1 MLITEPWSTIA
12 DRLGVV
18 ASAPPPNSGADVL
31 LTGTDWPA
39 TAYRTKVFPVPIR
52 PAGLR
57 RHGAA
62 ARESGVPLLVIV
74 PSASS
79 GVSRAALDENVSL
92 LIVPSSP
99 DSPVTGFLFSPA
111 GRRDLADPAIEPEL
125 IRRPGRVPWATYA
138 LVFELL
144 QTPHVSQ
151 RTLARRIG
159 VTQPRVSQALRDVGD
174 AVRRTDAGWKSRSPD
189 ELADW
194 ILVRYPWRP
203 RMATSWLALDAPVAA
218 ARRVTAHLTER
229 GIEHAIGGDVA
240 ADSVAP
246 WARPSTAWIWT
257 AAPVDLQETDATPT
271 TASAAN
277 LFLAI
282 SDDPYLLKSATRAK
296 NGELTLPPW
305 RVWIDLVRQG
315 HDDAA
320 LALRRHLT
328 AQGSPS

>member
-12 DRLGVV
+12 DRLGIVV
-18 ASAPPPNSGADVL
+18 SAPPPDSGADIVL
-31 LTGTDWPA
+31 AGADWPM
-39 TAYRTKVFPVPIR
+39 TAYRAKVFPAPIR
-52 PAGLR
+52 PEGMR
-57 RHGAA
+57 RHAAA
-62 ARESGVPLLVIV
+62 ARELGVSLLVIV
-74 PSASS
+74 PSASP

-92 LIVPSSP
+92 LIVPPSP
-99 DSPVTGFLFSPA
+99 GSDVTGFLFSAA
-111 GRRDLADPAIEPEL
+111 GRQDLADPVTEPEPS
-125 IRRPGRVPWATYA
+125 RRPGRVPWATYA
-138 LVFELL
+138 LAFELL
-144 QTPHVSQ
+144 ETPNVSQ

-159 VTQPRVSQALRDVGD
+159 VTQPRVSQALRDLD
-174 AVRRTDAGWKSRSPD
+174 NAVRRTQAGWEARSPD

-194 ILVRYPWRP
+194 ILARYPWRP
-203 RMATSWLALDAPVAA
+203 RIATSWLTLDAPVTA

-229 GIEHAIGGDVA
+229 GIEHAVGGDVA

-246 WARPSTAWIWT
+246 WARPFTAWIW
-257 AAPVDLQETDATPT
+257 AGAPIDLQETGATPT

-282 SDDPYLLKSATRAK
+282 SDDPYLLKSATRAE
-296 NGELTLPPW
+296 NGDSMLPAW

-328 AQGSPS
+328 AQGSPP

>member
-18 ASAPPPNSGADVL
+18 VSTPPADSDADVVLAGAD
-31 LTGTDWPA
+31 WPT
-39 TAYRTKVFPVPIR
+39 TAYRTKAFPAPVR
-52 PAGLR
+52 PAGV
-57 RHGAA
+57 HSHAA
-62 ARESGVPLLVIV
+62 LAREQGVSLLLIV
-74 PSASS
+74 PSASA
-79 GVSRAALDENVSL
+79 GVRQAALDENVSL

-99 DSPVTGFLFSPA
+99 GSPVTGFLFSPA
-111 GRRDLADPAIEPEL
+111 GRRDLADPVADSGPS
-125 IRRPGRVPWATYA
+125 RRPGRVPWATYA
-138 LVFELL
+138 LVLELL
-144 QTPHVSQ
+144 ETPDVSQ

-174 AVRRTDAGWKSRSPD
+174 AVFRTRTGWEVRSPD

-203 RMATSWLALDAPVAA
+203 RMATSWLTLDAPVAA
-218 ARRVTAHLTER
+218 ARRVTTDLRER
-229 GIEHAIGGDVA
+229 GIEHAVSGDVA
-240 ADSVAP
+240 ADSVAS

-257 AAPVDLQETDATPT
+257 AAPVDLQETGATPT

-282 SDDPYLLKSATRAK
+282 SDDPFLLKSATRAEK
-296 NGELTLPPW
+296 GDSTLPPW

-328 AQGSPS
+328 AQGSPP